1 MTTETSFPPLPT
13 PIVAHVF
20 VCVLVCV
27 AYRSFVPQTPYA
39 PELAAI
45 AAQLACR
52 IPVFTPYQTRTTV
65 RLFVEEVGQSLRS

>member
-1 MTTETSFPPLPT
+1 MSTVTSFPLLPS
-13 PIVAHVF
+13 PIAAHVF
-20 VCVLVCV
+20 GCVLVSV
-27 AYRSFVPQTPYA
+27 AYRFVVPQTPYA

-45 AAQLACR
+45 AAQLASR